1 MFGSIDNKK
10 TRLLKF
16 QNMYTLT
23 PAGWDKQSYG
33 YHGDDGNSFCS
44 SGQGEPYGP
53 TFSTGDVIGCCVNLI
68 ENTCFYTKNGVNLG
82 KWVHLIHD
90 SSTPTWW
97 KYLWPQYPL
106 MLWFFNKYPFKLQP
120 FVFKT
125 LKGLLCGSLA
135 LLSLIGKCL
144 TLILLK
150 DVFDVVC
157 LS

>member
-1 MFGSIDNKK
+1 
-10 TRLLKF
+10 
-16 QNMYTLT
+16 MYTLT

-90 SSTPTWW
+90 SSTQPGENICGHNI
-97 KYLWPQYPL
+97 PL
-106 MLWFFNKYPFKLQP
+106 CYDFLTNIHLNYNPLYSKL
-120 FVFKT
+120 
-125 LKGLLCGSLA
+125 
-135 LLSLIGKCL
+135 
-144 TLILLK
+144 
-150 DVFDVVC
+150 
-157 LS
+157 